1 MPDLTLVYL
10 QACATTSLSETFE
23 SSSGKGTYETY
34 VHVSDDMDQCS
45 CPGWQY
51 RGKCRHVTE
60 LRQKLCGWNEQYSD
74 EVQTPQQE
82 MEAVCPKCGGETYTF
97 KAGV

>member
-1 MPDLTLVYL
+1 
-10 QACATTSLSETFE
+10 
-23 SSSGKGTYETY
+23 
-34 VHVSDDMDQCS
+34 
-45 CPGWQY
+45 
-51 RGKCRHVTE
+51 VTE